1 MKLFFTTMFTVFII
15 ASAISQTDQNTEV
28 SADNPLYMEWV
39 SENGFRFISD
49 FKQGEIT
56 LDASEV
62 IDLEG
67 NTISEDVSKINFDI
81 KVYDF
86 NLIVAPEKNTIIKI
100 TENKAIFIKSKHR
113 QEVLFKRYLIN
124 TSASN

>member
-1 MKLFFTTMFTVFII
+1 MKLLFTTLFTVFSM
-15 ASAISQTDQNTEV
+15 ASVLSQTDQNTEV

-67 NTISEDVSKINFDI
+67 NAISEEVSKITFDI
-81 KVYDF
+81 TMYDF
-86 NLIVAPEKNTIIKI
+86 TLIVAPEKNTLIKI
-100 TENKAIFIKSKHR
+100 ADNKAIFIKAKHR
-113 QEVLFKRYLIN
+113 QEVLFKRHLIN
-124 TSASN
+124 TSANN

>member
-1 MKLFFTTMFTVFII
+1 MKCLFTTLFALFLI
-15 ASAISQTDQNTEV
+15 ASALSQTDQNTEV

-62 IDLEG
+62 IDAEG
-67 NTISEDVSKINFDI
+67 NAISEELCRSRYSVS
-81 KVYDF
+81 
-86 NLIVAPEKNTIIKI
+86 
-100 TENKAIFIKSKHR
+100 
-113 QEVLFKRYLIN
+113 
-124 TSASN
+124 